1 VENISPFNGNRPTS
15 RVLESEK
22 TESASAEETPIDTLS
37 HRQQEILKMIAEDL
51 TSREIGDRLGVSTK
65 TVEFHRINIKERLG
79 VKGVAG
85 MVRYAIRTGLLE
97 P

>member
-1 VENISPFNGNRPTS
+1 L
-15 RVLESEK
+15 RVVESEE
-22 TESASAEETPIDTLS
+22 TDSAPTDDPQNDALS
-37 HRQQEILKMIAEDL
+37 HRQQQILKMVAEDL
-51 TSREIGDRLGVSTK
+51 TSKEIGDRMGVSTK
-65 TVEFHRINIKERLG
+65 TVEFHRTRIKERLG